1 MIDQE
6 IQNLRTEQLDQLKI
20 GVQEK
25 GTSVVLVI
33 GPEGIGKT
41 SLINVLGS
49 SLESSDEPFLWI
61 DPNSLKSE
69 EDLLKYPQLLSHS
82 IQTNTPLLK
91 GKVDQAAQE
100 LGREAFRLEAMAT
113 QMAVGT
119 QENADPLPDLAESW
133 GRIMKEKLLIPH
145 KDQEGKETSTPRV
158 LILLEDFQ
166 TFNKSQ
172 QLWIK
177 EHLIENLSD
186 GASSPLSYVVTTTP
200 EEAENTRNFFHK
212 DKFSTHSIELSPFTA
227 AELEDLLLRVSLPEI
242 DPEVFFK
249 NTEGFPE
256 RIKQIAGDLLNRD
269 LEDEVASKVDQFLA
283 NKSTEQLE
291 WIKVT
296 VHLPEF
302 NAEGFR
308 LYFDEQKAEE
318 AYNWL
323 GQQGA
328 LIQRVDNKLTYVDEM
343 KSSLLQWTRKQN
355 PTKFQTYNQMA
366 SQYVK
371 LLRKFNGSRSCEYIN
386 HLACLN
392 FFDDADL
399 EHLLGNSAPGYT
411 KFIKDNPQYF
421 ETSGRNQRVLPEY
434 FDVVQE
440 YRALLPC
447 STTEA
452 LRQKAS
458 EYWTEKSSL
467 LQGEIRTLKQRKT
480 VEESKLQE
488 VRSKIAELD
497 NYLDKDVAKVSD
509 EEKEK
514 VAVEE
519 RRKLLDEAKQS
530 EVDRRVK
537 SSRRFH
543 TVINSILIIAGIA
556 FFYFGIL
563 AGQMSDPV
571 ATKGLQSSPLVPC
584 LFGVALIVA
593 GILRPLRDRITIQTS
608 KLESRLEKKQAKGS
622 KKAAKKKGGK
632 SEDSGENEETT
643 PIQTS
648 TPYPE
653 ELTGAET
660 LIMFKR
666 SRIEAK
672 ADEIQE
678 RVDDLREAVRAI
690 EQTLDEPL
698 VA

>member
-1 MIDQE
+1 M
-6 IQNLRTEQLDQLKI
+6 
-20 GVQEK
+20 
-25 GTSVVLVI
+25 
-33 GPEGIGKT
+33 
-41 SLINVLGS
+41 
-49 SLESSDEPFLWI
+49 
-61 DPNSLKSE
+61 
-69 EDLLKYPQLLSHS
+69 
-82 IQTNTPLLK
+82 
-91 GKVDQAAQE
+91 
-100 LGREAFRLEAMAT
+100 
-113 QMAVGT
+113 
-119 QENADPLPDLAESW
+119 
-133 GRIMKEKLLIPH
+133 
-145 KDQEGKETSTPRV
+145 
-158 LILLEDFQ
+158 
-166 TFNKSQ
+166 
-172 QLWIK
+172 
-177 EHLIENLSD
+177 
-186 GASSPLSYVVTTTP
+186 
-200 EEAENTRNFFHK
+200 
-212 DKFSTHSIELSPFTA
+212 
-227 AELEDLLLRVSLPEI
+227 
-242 DPEVFFK
+242 
-249 NTEGFPE
+249 
-256 RIKQIAGDLLNRD
+256 
-269 LEDEVASKVDQFLA
+269 DQFLA

-291 WIKVT
+291 WIEVT

-328 LIQRVDNKLTYVDEM
+328 LIQRVDNQLTYVDEM

-399 EHLLGNSAPGYT
+399 EHLLGNSAPGHT

-571 ATKGLQSSPLVPC
+571 ATKGLQSSSCPLSVRRGPY
-584 LFGVALIVA
+584 FG
-593 GILRPLRDRITIQTS
+593 RDPPPV
-608 KLESRLEKKQAKGS
+608 KGS
-622 KKAAKKKGGK
+622 DY
-632 SEDSGENEETT
+632 DSN
-643 PIQTS
+643 
-648 TPYPE
+648 
-653 ELTGAET
+653 L
-660 LIMFKR
+660 
-666 SRIEAK
+666 
-672 ADEIQE
+672 
-678 RVDDLREAVRAI
+678 
-690 EQTLDEPL
+690 
-698 VA
+698 